1 MTNKEK
7 FKEVFEK
14 TFGFVPED
22 SFPCP
27 EKCPERFENSS
38 CSDACPYSYYWK
50 KEYKKPEAKKDSSD
64 FSFEA
69 AKIMNDL
76 ASALRKY
83 SPIKESEILSLISV
97 FMDVVT
103 DDHIPVDD
111 DLAGVRMDLAEMIY
125 RTWPHSVEYYKEGE
139 KKE

>member
-7 FKEVFEK
+7 FKEIFEK

-22 SFPCP
+22 RFPCP
-27 EKCPERFENSS
+27 EKCPERFTNAP
-38 CSDACPYSYYWK
+38 CSDDCPYSYYWK
-50 KEYKKPEAKKDSSD
+50 KEYKKPEVSKNVSD
-64 FSFEA
+64 FSFEMA
-69 AKIMNDL
+69 GMMDDL
-76 ASALRKY
+76 ASTLRKH
-83 SPIKESEILSLISV
+83 SPIKERELFYLIAV

-111 DLAGVRMDLAEMIY
+111 DLAGVRLDLAEMFY
-125 RTWPHSVEYYKEGE
+125 KTWPHSVEYYKKGE